1 MTDTDNYL
9 VWSHPPFIINS
20 HAKSWFHPI
29 LKPGI
34 RFGSKK
40 NQWRF
45 RIPPTNQGDHQ
56 TTRVVFFFLQ
66 SFHPALTFIPGWKKA
81 HWGDDPRCSQGPWLS
96 PMFQISQ
103 ISWFQELLIVPDS
116 SRIPGLNIQYC
127 SRYPDFIAYPL
138 LVPAEFER
146 SPNFLP
152 RRAELS
158 DVPTSF
164 PSNHSKCQSCRECS
178 NSKFVVRWFRNQCE
192 DLSSQVPQINSGLSP
207 WLVCEHPKQNWKG
220 KTQTACCT

>member
-1 MTDTDNYL
+1 MIPSPVHNKFPCQVMIPSDTKTRDSFWLQKKSVKVPDSTNK
-9 VWSHPPFIINS
+9 SGRSPNNS
-20 HAKSWFHPI
+20 CC
-29 LKPGI
+29 
-34 RFGSKK
+34 
-40 NQWRF
+40 
-45 RIPPTNQGDHQ
+45 
-56 TTRVVFFFLQ
+56 FFFLQ

-152 RRAELS
+152 RQAELS

-192 DLSSQVPQINSGLSP
+192 DRSSQVPQINSGLSP